1 MKGKQK
7 IMKKKHNRLKIN
19 NIIKEYLLNNLKEYA
34 IITLFFLIGIFLGII
49 FINNS
54 NEYQKEE
61 INKYICT
68 YIENLK
74 ESKNINN
81 LEVLKNDIKNNVILF
96 LILWFSG
103 TTIIGLPVV
112 IGVITYRGF
121 CLGYTISACTYV
133 LGTWKAI
140 GFTTLSMMLHNILFI
155 PILLSIGVS
164 GIKLY
169 KKIVKDKKKDN
180 IKIAVIKHTI
190 FSIFLFI
197 LVIITSLIKVC
208 ISGELVD
215 YFIKYF

>member
-169 KKIVKDKKKDN
+169 KTIVKNKNKEN
-180 IKIAVIKHTI
+180 IKVAVIKHTL
-190 FSIFLFI
+190 FSFFLFM

-208 ISGELVD
+208 ISGGLTD

>member
-1 MKGKQK
+1 
-7 IMKKKHNRLKIN
+7 MKKKHNRLKIN

-121 CLGYTISACTYV
+121 CLGYTISACTYA

-140 GFTTLSMMLHNILFI
+140 GFTSVSLMVHNILFI

>member
-1 MKGKQK
+1 MKRKY
-7 IMKKKHNRLKIN
+7 NRFKLLSIV
-19 NIIKEYLLNNLKEYA
+19 KEYISNNLKEYI
-34 IITLFFLIGIFLGII
+34 IITIFFFIGIFLGVI
-49 FINNS
+49 FINNA
-54 NEYQKEE
+54 NDFQTQE

-74 ESKNINN
+74 DSKNINN
-81 LEVLKNDIKNNVILF
+81 LEVLKNDIKNNMILF
-96 LILWFSG
+96 FILWFSG

-112 IGVITYRGF
+112 IGLIMYRGF

-140 GFTTLSMMLHNILFI
+140 GFTSLSIMLHNILFI

-169 KKIVKDKKKDN
+169 KTIIKDKRRDN
-180 IKIAVIKHTI
+180 IKVAVIKHTL
-190 FSIFLFI
+190 FSLFMFI

-208 ISGELVD
+208 ISGGLVD
-215 YFIKYF
+215 NFIKYF